1 LNELP
6 TTNGATIA
14 ELAKTR
20 QRIRMSGFAPSW
32 NAIPNITSDEVAL
45 LTQLESPNVSVRTVL
60 ESKQH
65 FAEAIELLAADA
77 LSNDGKL
84 QQYLRNRGLTE
95 RTIEGVAENFRSFF
109 ISTTIL
115 DKEHPHI
122 AESILLNLLAN
133 SKEGIEK
140 IVIKGDGVEGASA
153 GGKFVKTY
161 HLPSFSH
168 PVTFLNQ
175 VLHDMHMDI
184 DNTATHFPLM
194 VQPWVAGI
202 SRSVQLSLPQRYIP
216 SNVNLV
222 DFALTHQ
229 AFQPDSNQFSG
240 AVAEFKPFSSVTKNP
255 EQATHILLAIEAIIH
270 QILIRH
276 GFPKGLP
283 ELINTKAFTTF
294 GMDFLQTPENHIKL
308 IDLNPR
314 MTGVLHLL
322 AQSHQQNFSGESGLT
337 MIPLQAL
344 TTQELTTLV
353 EEQGQARTTSLLGN
367 FIHGLLKTLGKQNN
381 VELLPLK
388 TELLTF
394 PSPFHNNQPMAIF
407 GQYVQFI
414 GDKSTTLCQKIFQ
427 EGSAIAQQ
435 TTLLTDFL
443 KKYR

>member
-1 LNELP
+1 
-6 TTNGATIA
+6 
-14 ELAKTR
+14 
-20 QRIRMSGFAPSW
+20 
-32 NAIPNITSDEVAL
+32 
-45 LTQLESPNVSVRTVL
+45 
-60 ESKQH
+60 
-65 FAEAIELLAADA
+65 
-77 LSNDGKL
+77 
-84 QQYLRNRGLTE
+84 
-95 RTIEGVAENFRSFF
+95 
-109 ISTTIL
+109 
-115 DKEHPHI
+115 
-122 AESILLNLLAN
+122 
-133 SKEGIEK
+133 
-140 IVIKGDGVEGASA
+140 
-153 GGKFVKTY
+153 
-161 HLPSFSH
+161 
-168 PVTFLNQ
+168 
-175 VLHDMHMDI
+175 
-184 DNTATHFPLM
+184 
-194 VQPWVAGI
+194 
-202 SRSVQLSLPQRYIP
+202 
-216 SNVNLV
+216 
-222 DFALTHQ
+222 
-229 AFQPDSNQFSG
+229 
-240 AVAEFKPFSSVTKNP
+240 
-255 EQATHILLAIEAIIH
+255 
-270 QILIRH
+270 
-276 GFPKGLP
+276 
-283 ELINTKAFTTF
+283 
-294 GMDFLQTPENHIKL
+294 MDFLQTPENHIKL